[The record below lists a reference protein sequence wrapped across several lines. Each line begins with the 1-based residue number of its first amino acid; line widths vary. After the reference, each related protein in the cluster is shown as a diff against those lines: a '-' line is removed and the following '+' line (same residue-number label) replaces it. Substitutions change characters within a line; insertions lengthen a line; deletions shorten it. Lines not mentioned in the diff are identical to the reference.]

1 MEIIK
6 ILEKQYK
13 LHRATEENQTK
24 LSFDWIPGKFTTISE
39 EPCGWSVVKFSAED
53 GREIPVGIWNEQEQ
67 FITDTGQMLTQISS
81 RKFRV
86 KNFVPSMQ
94 LKPIIQDDYTSAR
107 YKSSIMEF
115 PDDVQRFWQNE
126 ALITSVTNNK
136 ELNIND
142 NMKVPLFRIKSIN
155 IIRGVPGS
163 GKSTFCRELCK
174 KHQNEKI
181 LYTAPNHQQVSN
193 FSRKLIEQTI
203 GFTVLSEESRLE
215 KDLRKY
221 HNANQPDFN
230 EKIKNQILPS
240 AKVTLSTSTKPIKNL
255 RSAGIT
261 ILIVDEAT
269 RVSLIDAITLVRKM
283 PELKV
288 IILCGD
294 SKQLGARIGN
304 HKVLDIF
311 RYAMNQNVT
320 RFFLPYQYRFG
331 QGTNDIISSIF
342 YKGKMRY
349 KLQNRKSEIHFV
361 IIKDCLCDSLIGC
374 DREVEAVRKLIE
386 IIPDVKDIGI
396 ITPYLDQVSKLES
409 IQEFRDSITSID
421 TCQGAEYQNSLV
433 SIARHKGL
441 GFIDKARLN
450 VALTRARENTVV
462 IVNKNVLATSKDLA
476 KLYENA
482 VKRNLVIELDHG
494 PSKFCKGPND
504 NKEMV

>member
-1 MEIIK
+1 MEIIE

-13 LHRATEENQTK
+13 LFKTTEEKQTK
-24 LSFDWIPGKFTTISE
+24 LSFDWIPGEFITTSE

-67 FITDTGQMLTQISS
+67 FITDTGQILTQISS
-81 RKFRV
+81 QKFRV
-86 KNFVPSMQ
+86 KNFMSCRQ
-94 LKPIIQDDYTSAR
+94 IKPIIQDDYTSAR
-107 YKSSIMEF
+107 YKSTIMEF
-115 PDDVQRFWQNE
+115 PDDVQRLWQNE
-126 ALITSVTNNK
+126 ALVTSAAHNQ
-136 ELNIND
+136 EQNIND
-142 NMKVPLFRIKSIN
+142 NMKVPLFKIKSIN

-174 KHQNEKI
+174 THKNQKI

-193 FSRKLIEQTI
+193 FSKKLIEQSI
-203 GFTVLSEESRLE
+203 DFTVLSEESRLE
-215 KDLRKY
+215 KDLRRY
-221 HNANQPDFN
+221 HNSNQLEFN
-230 EKIKNQILPS
+230 EKVKNQILPS

-261 ILIVDEAT
+261 ILIIDEAT

-311 RYAMNQNVT
+311 RYAMNKNVT
-320 RFFLPYQYRFG
+320 RFFLPFQYRFG

-361 IIKDCLCDSLIGC
+361 IIKDCLCESLIGC
-374 DREVEAVRKLIE
+374 SKEVEAVRKLLD

-396 ITPYLDQVSKLES
+396 ITPYLDQVLKLEAIEGLS
-409 IQEFRDSITSID
+409 NSVTTIDS
-421 TCQGAEYQNSLV
+421 CQGSEYQHSLV
-433 SIARHKGL
+433 SIARHKGM

-462 IVNKNVLATSKDLA
+462 IVNKNVLQTSKDLA

-482 VKRNLVIELDHG
+482 IMRKLVIEVDHG
-494 PSKFCKGPND
+494 PSKFCTDTN
-504 NKEMV
+504 N